1 MASDSSFTSDLSTVS
16 VLREA
21 ESIVIKIGSVLV
33 RDPETDGVRQGWMHA
48 LAQDV
53 AALMKLGK
61 KVTIVSSG
69 GIALGRKALGISG
82 KVAPDQ
88 IPLQQ
93 KQAASAVGQY
103 HLFHGYH
110 KAFASCGIVA
120 AQVLLTMSETENRR
134 MNLNARETLH
144 TLLDRGI
151 VPVINENDTVS
162 TGEIRFGDND
172 RLSVRVGQMILSD
185 AVVLL
190 STTDGLYTANPDTNP
205 DAVHIPLIEEITEE
219 HVRMAGKAIPGLS
232 TGGMKSKIE
241 AAQAAVK
248 SGIHLV
254 IANGRDDHVLRSL
267 TEDGA
272 RRSTLFH
279 ALNTGASARQSWIE
293 THMRPKGAYIVDDGA
308 VKALLSGKNSLLPV
322 GVKSVEGRFERGDV
336 VEIMTF
342 DGRKL
347 GVGLSAYNADEA
359 RLVAGRQTA
368 DIPTLLGYAGRKALV
383 HYDDLMLLR

>member
-1 MASDSSFTSDLSTVS
+1 MTTDSPLTSASILNDTDSL
-16 VLREA
+16 
-21 ESIVIKIGSVLV
+21 VIKIGSVLI
-33 RDPETDGVRQGWMHA
+33 RDPHSDGVKQGWMDA

-53 AALMKLGK
+53 ATLMKRGK
-61 KVTIVSSG
+61 KITIVSSG

-82 KVAPDQ
+82 KIAPDQ

-110 KAFASCGIVA
+110 KAFAACGITA

-144 TLLDRGI
+144 TLLERGI
-151 VPVINENDTVS
+151 VPIINENDTVS

-172 RLSVRVGQMILSD
+172 RLSVRVAQMILAD
-185 AVVLL
+185 TVLLL

-205 DAVHIPLIEEITEE
+205 NAEHIPLIREITED

-248 SGIHLV
+248 TGIHLL
-254 IANGRDDHVLRSL
+254 IARGTKDHIVHDLFDPQSDVRS
-267 TEDGA
+267 
-272 RRSTLFH
+272 SLFK
-279 ALNTGASARQSWIE
+279 AEESGASARRSWIQ
-293 THMRPKGAYIVDDGA
+293 THMRPKGAYVVDEGA
-308 VKALLSGKNSLLPV
+308 VKALHSGKNSLLPV
-322 GVKSVEGRFERGDV
+322 GVRAVDGRFERGDV
-336 VEIMTF
+336 VEIRTLAGHKIGM
-342 DGRKL
+342 
-347 GVGLSAYNADEA
+347 GLSAYNADEA
-359 RLVAGRQTA
+359 KLVVGRQTSE
-368 DIPTLLGYAGRKALV
+368 IPALLGYAGRKALI
-383 HYDDLMLLR
+383 HYDDLVLDD